1 MHIILETYFLC
12 VRQNGLRLYRHKKME
27 NLSGQRRGL
36 ERAKGQGEQN
46 LEINVSSI
54 PALRRLGLPQA
65 TALMP
70 RPREG
75 ERALPQT
82 LRGPA
87 VPAVPA
93 VPRAC
98 TCALCLGVSSGRLAT
113 PLVLE
118 LCLSLVYSVF
128 TTTSIASFSESIR
141 KSPERCEL

>member
-75 ERALPQT
+75 EQALPQT
-82 LRGPA
+82 LR
-87 VPAVPA
+87 VPA